1 MFRHAA
7 ERWNERSDETHD
19 RYEYLAAEAAA
30 AEAAAAEAA
39 RGATVESVA
48 AMAEAEVYRRAVVED
63 EATLALEEAEQ
74 LHREAS
80 AATAELG
87 MNMDA
92 STHEAARISVQHAA
106 AVAASAEAKRGGA
119 VAGVGVAEP
128 LDDLRGE
135 NYDTVLTLLQE
146 AEQGRKAERR
156 RAVEAE
162 RDLAEQ
168 RTLFELR
175 EQERRL
181 ETHHLVIKL
190 RRLEA
195 ASSHAA
201 AFEVRPPEWR

>member
-1 MFRHAA
+1 VG
-7 ERWNERSDETHD
+7 
-19 RYEYLAAEAAA
+19 AAEA
-30 AEAAAAEAA
+30 
-39 RGATVESVA
+39 
-48 AMAEAEVYRRAVVED
+48 
-63 EATLALEEAEQ
+63 Q
-74 LHREAS
+74 
-80 AATAELG
+80 
-87 MNMDA
+87 
-92 STHEAARISVQHAA
+92 
-106 AVAASAEAKRGGA
+106 RGGA
-119 VAGVGVAEP
+119 VAGVGVAHP
-128 LDDLRGE
+128 LDELRGE

-201 AFEVRPPEWR
+201 AFEVGPPEGAECAEWR